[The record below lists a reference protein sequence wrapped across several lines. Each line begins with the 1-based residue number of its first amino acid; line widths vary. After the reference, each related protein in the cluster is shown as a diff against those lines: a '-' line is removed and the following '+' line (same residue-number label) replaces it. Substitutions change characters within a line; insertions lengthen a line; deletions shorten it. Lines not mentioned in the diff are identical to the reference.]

1 VRLYN
6 APAADAGSTVVPGWP
21 RDPLSLGYYAL
32 VCGALSLAAP
42 RWPTPGV
49 RFLVGVAVGIVAAVL
64 LPTLRGALAGG

>member
-1 VRLYN
+1 M
-6 APAADAGSTVVPGWP
+6 
-21 RDPLSLGYYAL
+21 DPLSLGYYAL

-49 RFLVGVAVGIVAAVL
+49 RFLIGGAVGIVAAVL